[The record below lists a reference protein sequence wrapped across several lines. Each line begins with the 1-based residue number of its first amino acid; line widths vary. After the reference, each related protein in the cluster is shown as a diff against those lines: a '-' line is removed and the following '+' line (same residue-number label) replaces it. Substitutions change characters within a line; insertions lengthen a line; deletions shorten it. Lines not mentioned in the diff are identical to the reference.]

1 MIIYFRG
8 KKAFQSAV
16 IVKILKRPVGVVI
29 ADKKTR
35 LVEPCY
41 IFVDAVYIVIIG
53 QRFKNVLFTVR
64 ILIIA
69 VKMIAAT
76 ETAVF
81 DRPVAYV
88 LLIRID
94 RKEVFIAQVVMCNI
108 LAVIGIGYY

>member
-16 IVKILKRPVGVVI
+16 IIKVLKRPVGVVI
-29 ADKKTR
+29 AYKETR
-35 LVEPCY
+35 LIEPCY

-94 RKEVFIAQVVMCNI
+94 RKEVFIAQVVM
-108 LAVIGIGYY
+108 